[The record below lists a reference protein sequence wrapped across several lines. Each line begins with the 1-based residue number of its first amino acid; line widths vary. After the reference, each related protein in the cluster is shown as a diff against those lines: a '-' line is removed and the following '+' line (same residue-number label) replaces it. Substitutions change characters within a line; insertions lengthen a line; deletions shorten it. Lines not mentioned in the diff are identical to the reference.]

1 VDATGWVRAVEMPA
15 VGSAFDM
22 GHKYLDDGRFLE
34 IVSPFAAG
42 AEVVEFCEDAEIVEV
57 FEASEV
63 TEEDEFD
70 RVAVLR
76 GGISILDTSSAL
88 ME

>member
-1 VDATGWVRAVEMPA
+1 
-15 VGSAFDM
+15 M

-42 AEVVEFCEDAEIVEV
+42 AEAVEFCEEAEIVDV
-57 FEASEV
+57 FEASEE
-63 TEEDEFD
+63 TEEDEFE
-70 RVAVLR
+70 RVAVFR